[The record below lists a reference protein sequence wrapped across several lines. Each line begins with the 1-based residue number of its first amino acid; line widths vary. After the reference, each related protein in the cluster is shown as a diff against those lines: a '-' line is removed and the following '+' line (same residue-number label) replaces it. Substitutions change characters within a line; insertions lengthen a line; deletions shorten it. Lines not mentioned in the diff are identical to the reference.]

1 MHVFAYKMHISCI
14 FLHTRCISD
23 ACFSI
28 CIAYVCIFDAY
39 LLHICC
45 IFLHICCI
53 CLHII
58 CIFLAYSCIS
68 DAYLCIFH
76 AYSLHMIFELVFAY
90 SLHMPAWRS
99 TGGFFA
105 RAAPLPRLARQWLCW
120 QHLRLGPSPQLE
132 PQPSHP
138 NNHPIS
144 PALRSCPP
152 LAQRRRQPQLQQRP
166 HTAQPA
172 RLSTPKPA
180 APWPPLSR
188 ARPASVQSFSPT
200 HPAACRLSRAL
211 HELASR
217 WRKEGARNNG
227 PQAAGSPCQ
236 TA

>member
-1 MHVFAYKMHISCI
+1 MHISCI
-14 FLHTRCISD
+14 FLHTRCISG
-23 ACFSI
+23 AYFSI

-39 LLHICC
+39 LMHISAYLLHMSAYYLHIPC
-45 IFLHICCI
+45 IFLHIR
-53 CLHII
+53 
-58 CIFLAYSCIS
+58 CIFVHISCIFV
-68 DAYLCIFH
+68 AYDC
-76 AYSLHMIFELVFAY
+76 IFELVFAY
-90 SLHMPAWRS
+90 SLHMPAWRP

-105 RAAPLPRLARQWLCW
+105 RAAPLPNLARQWLCR
-120 QHLRLGPSPQLE
+120 QHLRLGPSPQ

-152 LAQRRRQPQLQQRP
+152 LAQRRRQPQLQQPP

-188 ARPASVQSFSPT
+188 AWPASVQSFSPT